1 MRKTR
6 LLTNCQLC
14 VTELAVFKILLKNA
28 NPNIRIRRAD
38 QIMLKIKPH
47 FLLLVAIYAVL
58 SSAAI
63 ANVTRIEVINEETL
77 SDSAVDFSYRAIRGV
92 VYFTL
97 DPVDPSNA
105 AITDIAYA
113 PTYERG
119 LVELSL
125 IHISEPTR
133 PERI

>member
-63 ANVTRIEVINEETL
+63 ANVTRIEVINDCLLYT
-77 SDSAVDFSYRAIRGV
+77 SD
-92 VYFTL
+92 
-97 DPVDPSNA
+97 A
-105 AITDIAYA
+105 AD
-113 PTYERG
+113 E
-119 LVELSL
+119 
-125 IHISEPTR
+125 
-133 PERI
+133 